1 MDKLIAWLIIN
12 IGLIRII
19 VITLNNIEK
28 PEKTITRKFEET
40 SFLKE
45 IYYTIKKFIP
55 FYSGIICSYFL
66 ISPCL

>member
-28 PEKTITRKFEET
+28 PEKTITRKFKET
-40 SFLKE
+40 SFLTE

-55 FYSGIICSYFL
+55 F
-66 ISPCL
+66 